1 MRPWIAVAYS
11 APVAAA
17 TAVFIIYPIGQGSFS
32 DGMPLGKYF
41 APLLLLAVTYV
52 LDVMNSSFHFTNI
65 RLANSSVVLRKKK
78 SETRLNGKS
87 PFFDRLAPRH
97 KRIFTT
103 LCKASSEISDE
114 DAEDNVKKSED
125 QTDNS
130 VSNQI
135 QPRKQPGVYMIR
147 CIANDKRYYGESS
160 NISGRF
166 ASHKSQLHKNIHP
179 SSLLQRDFN
188 CYGQEGFHFVVL
200 YMGSSWEDPKTRRYK
215 ELELI
220 IRDRD
225 LCYNKLDE
233 LGRSN
238 DNNPFF
244 GKKHSEETK
253 QRIGDSMRG
262 VPNDALGKAIM
273 LNGVK
278 YPSIAEASRQT
289 QMARKTIRK
298 RLQDPNDSSCM
309 ELNRNE

>member
-1 MRPWIAVAYS
+1 
-11 APVAAA
+11 
-17 TAVFIIYPIGQGSFS
+17 
-32 DGMPLGKYF
+32 
-41 APLLLLAVTYV
+41 
-52 LDVMNSSFHFTNI
+52 MNSSF
-65 RLANSSVVLRKKK
+65 VVLRKKK

-87 PFFDRLAPRH
+87 PFSDLLATRQT
-97 KRIFTT
+97 RIFTT
-103 LCKASSEISDE
+103 LCKKSSDISGQ
-114 DAEDNVKKSED
+114 DNVKRSED

-147 CIANDKRYYGESS
+147 CIANDKRYYGESC
-160 NISGRF
+160 NISSRL
-166 ASHKSQLHKNIHP
+166 ASHKSQLHRNIHP

-188 CYGQEGFHFVVL
+188 CYGLEGFNFVVL
-200 YMGSSWEDPKTRRYK
+200 YMGSSWEDQETRRYK

-220 IRDRD
+220 IRDRH

-233 LGRSN
+233 LGRSK

-289 QMARKTIRK
+289 KMARKTIRK
-298 RLQDPNDSSCM
+298 RLQDPNDSSCI
-309 ELNRNE
+309 EINLD